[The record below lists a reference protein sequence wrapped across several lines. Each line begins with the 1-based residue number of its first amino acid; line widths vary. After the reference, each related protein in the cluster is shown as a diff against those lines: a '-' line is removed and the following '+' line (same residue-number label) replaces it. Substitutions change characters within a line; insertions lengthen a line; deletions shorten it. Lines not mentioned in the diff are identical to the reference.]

1 MIDALNVELQVKI
14 LLVKHNTW
22 NKILL
27 EYFIIYKKIKYK
39 KVFFL
44 F

>member
-22 NKILL
+22 
-27 EYFIIYKKIKYK
+27 YYIY
-39 KVFFL
+39 L
-44 F
+44 PNQ